1 MLRQLLCEIRQ
12 GKLDKL
18 AIKIGD
24 CLKSDRA
31 LGDAYLD
38 RKTNRLG
45 KILEGESTA
54 RGLKVF
60 DPRPLG

>member
-1 MLRQLLCEIRQ
+1 MRQ
-12 GKLDKL
+12 DKL
-18 AIKIGD
+18 NELATTISD

-31 LGDAYLD
+31 LGDAKID

-45 KILEGESTA
+45 KKILGGGNSTA